1 MIFILRVSHRSCIII
16 LGVGISVSIR
26 FARSAS
32 ANFLQGMKLRP
43 LIRGSNFTT
52 DGCVTPGSR
61 SRLIFLKGSPTRIT
75 RTLVGILIRQFRPT
89 DTITVFGPRLSE
101 PQILDKETPA
111 SEPLKPSV

>member
-1 MIFILRVSHRSCIII
+1 MYYYTGRWNIGFYPSCSFR
-16 LGVGISVSIR
+16 LGQL
-26 FARSAS
+26 FAGNETSPSDPGFKR
-32 ANFLQGMKLRP
+32 
-43 LIRGSNFTT
+43 SNFTV